1 MQHKEVIVPA
11 LMQGK
16 IVLSD
21 RCFWSAVVYGILDR
35 MQGEY
40 DYNLGEVLL
49 VSQGILSFYHQFIA
63 PDKTFYLRI
72 SLNTALERLSST
84 QKEKEIYESKEK
96 LEKIIW
102 GYEWLVKKF
111 RKEFVILDGEKS
123 QSAVAAWIREEVEK

>member
-1 MQHKEVIVPA
+1 
-11 LMQGK
+11 
-16 IVLSD
+16 
-21 RCFWSAVVYGILDR
+21 

-40 DYNLGEVLL
+40 DYNLGEILL
-49 VSQGILSFYHQFIA
+49 VSQGILSFYHQFIV

-72 SLNTALERLSST
+72 SLDTSLERLSST

-111 RKEFVILDGEKS
+111 RNEFVIVDGEKS